1 MSDSTTAN
9 DTRDILGGYVQELIG
24 IEEVGQD
31 DLLLDIGGNSLIAT
45 MLANRVE
52 LAWDFRPTMIE
63 LMTCKFGELVDL
75 CTERRGFHGK

>member
-1 MSDSTTAN
+1 MSDNTTVD
-9 DTRDILGGYVQELIG
+9 DTHDTLAEYVRELIG

-52 LAWDFRPTMIE
+52 LAWEFRPTMVE
-63 LMTCKFGELVDL
+63 LMTCKFGELVVL
-75 CTERRGFHGK
+75 CTERRGVRGR